1 MKEQQYLKQLRQLWE
16 KNWPSELPK
25 EPHYPFGEVQL
36 TEYLRKWAQINPDKP
51 CIIYYGAELT
61 FQELDDLSDRF
72 AAFLYDRGL
81 KKGDRV
87 AVFLPNCPQYHIVFY
102 GVLKLGCI
110 LVPVNPMFKAQELL
124 YELNDTE
131 AKVIVTLD
139 QLFPIVQSVKEWTHL
154 SVVLTTHFADYLPE
168 EPAFTVHE
176 SLLSPK
182 TPCPDTMD
190 LLSLLA
196 EQDSGYPRM
205 DVGLDD
211 VVALNYTSGTTGFPK
226 GCAHTQRDMI
236 YTAATTTTFGLNI
249 TPDDMGLVY
258 WPIFWIAGEDTG
270 VIVPVFSGTTHI
282 LLARWHAQS
291 MLEAIDRYR
300 PTFTCG
306 IVDNF
311 VELMEHPDVDKYN
324 LHSLR
329 STTVSSFIKK
339 LNPEYRRRWRELTGS
354 IMREA
359 AYGMTE
365 THTVD
370 TFTTGLQEND
380 RDLKSRP
387 VFCGLPM
394 PETELKIVDFET
406 DDLVPLGEEGE
417 IAIRTP
423 SLFKFYWNKPESER
437 ALRDG
442 WLYTGDLGVLDEEG
456 FLHFLGRKKEMLKVK
471 GMSVFP
477 AEIEALICGHE
488 AIEACGVVGRSHP
501 EKGEE
506 PVAFVQLVS
515 GYKGKLSEVDL
526 EKWCRENMAGYKV
539 PVIQI
544 IEELPLTATGK
555 VKKEELKNNW
565 FIDLSQPLPSVKE
578 GRSGLV

>member
-1 MKEQQYLKQLRQLWE
+1 
-16 KNWPSELPK
+16 
-25 EPHYPFGEVQL
+25 
-36 TEYLRKWAQINPDKP
+36 
-51 CIIYYGAELT
+51 
-61 FQELDDLSDRF
+61 
-72 AAFLYDRGL
+72 
-81 KKGDRV
+81 
-87 AVFLPNCPQYHIVFY
+87 
-102 GVLKLGCI
+102 
-110 LVPVNPMFKAQELL
+110 
-124 YELNDTE
+124 
-131 AKVIVTLD
+131 
-139 QLFPIVQSVKEWTHL
+139 
-154 SVVLTTHFADYLPE
+154 
-168 EPAFTVHE
+168 
-176 SLLSPK
+176 
-182 TPCPDTMD
+182 
-190 LLSLLA
+190 
-196 EQDSGYPRM
+196 
-205 DVGLDD
+205 
-211 VVALNYTSGTTGFPK
+211 
-226 GCAHTQRDMI
+226 MI
-236 YTAATTTTFGLNI
+236 YTAATATTFGLNI

-282 LLARWHAQS
+282 LLGRWHAQS

-300 PTFTCG
+300 PTFTGG

-311 VELMEHPDVDKYN
+311 VELMDHPDVDKYN

-394 PETELKIVDFET
+394 PGTEIKIVDFET
-406 DDLVPLGEEGE
+406 GDLVPLGEEGE

-423 SLFKFYWNKPESER
+423 SLFKFYWNKPEETER
-437 ALRDG
+437 VLRDG
-442 WLYTGDLGVLDEEG
+442 WLYTGDLGVLDEDG

-488 AIEACGVVGRSHP
+488 AIEGCGVVGQSHP

-555 VKKEELKNNW
+555 VKKEELKKQ
-565 FIDLSQPLPSVKE
+565 LVY
-578 GRSGLV
+578 RS